1 MSSGDKR
8 NIVDRLFG
16 FTIINQMR
24 ESIREKRRDARQEI
38 QTLHDELNILDESIV
53 SINDKIEL
61 LKKEKRTDQNKLI
74 EEYEAKLE
82 EVRKNIAIHQKI

>member
-24 ESIREKRRDARQEI
+24 ESIREKRRDVKQNI
-38 QTLHDELNILDESIV
+38 QTLYDELNILDESII
-53 SINDKIEL
+53 SIN
-61 LKKEKRTDQNKLI
+61 Q
-74 EEYEAKLE
+74 
-82 EVRKNIAIHQKI
+82 